1 MKIPLRVFFPAE
13 EIKLSLSLKKKILNL
28 KGIQRIVLK
37 KMRVKYLVKKS
48 RKDGMVIWMKG
59 TVVERQ
65 RSGCTPDTFE
75 SRVKKKGGVNLG
87 VKHKAKG
94 CSLIVG
100 IRT

>member
-1 MKIPLRVFFPAE
+1 MKIPLRFFFSSRGNK
-13 EIKLSLSLKKKILNL
+13 IIVKFKKKKILNL

-65 RSGCTPDTFE
+65 RSGCIPDTFE
-75 SRVKKKGGVNLG
+75 SRVKKKGE
-87 VKHKAKG
+87 
-94 CSLIVG
+94 
-100 IRT
+100 

>member
-1 MKIPLRVFFPAE
+1 
-13 EIKLSLSLKKKILNL
+13 
-28 KGIQRIVLK
+28 
-37 KMRVKYLVKKS
+37 
-48 RKDGMVIWMKG
+48 MVIWMKG

-65 RSGCTPDTFE
+65 RSGCIPDTFE

-100 IRT
+100 IRTWVHGLIFMWVGKKCRMSKDGQQSRIPVHISSIWDVH